1 MASRFQFL
9 CLVLLSAAII
19 IPTQVLA
26 SCTGGPPEAPVTMDE
41 LMKMITRAK
50 LRLSDFKGKWEAEYK
65 NANLA
70 IIKDGKETTICR
82 DELSKECDA
91 SIPAGNDTYIFGD
104 GKIQQTYNHLEGIK
118 TVEESKAKF
127 PKCAKD
133 GIYPVEFILAV
144 PESHT
149 VSYNPFN
156 GDLSY
161 HDVRRPDTTD
171 CVVAFYDWNDKG
183 VGYLKMKQVVTYSG
197 SLEDLLKF
205 GPSCNCGCPPE
216 QCVAETEEEIV
227 TLDFYNEFDLFC
239 KSKSCKGPPAPSFE
253 TDLSSVVV

>member
-9 CLVLLSAAII
+9 CLVLISAAII

-26 SCTGGPPEAPVTMDE
+26 TCTGGPPTTSATMAE
-41 LMKMITRAK
+41 LMKMIARAK
-50 LRLSDFKGKWEAEYK
+50 LRLSDFKGKWEADYK

-70 IIKDGKETTICR
+70 VLRDGKETTICR

-91 SIPAGNDTYIFGD
+91 EIPAGHDTYIFGD
-104 GKIQQTYNHLEGIK
+104 EKIQQTYVHLEGIK
-118 TVEESKAKF
+118 TMEQSAANF
-127 PKCAKD
+127 PKCAKE
-133 GIYPVEFILAV
+133 GVYPVEFILNV

-171 CVVAFYDWNDKG
+171 CVVAFYDWTG
-183 VGYLKMKQVVTYSG
+183 SGEGYLRMKQVITYAG

-205 GPSCNCGCPPE
+205 GPRCTCGCEPE
-216 QCVAETEEEIV
+216 MCVASTEGELIE
-227 TLDFYNEFDLFC
+227 LDFSNEFNLFC
-239 KSKSCKGPPAPSFE
+239 KSKTCKGPSSPGFE
-253 TDLSSVVV
+253 TELSSVVV